1 MNAFFTALSYLTRIP
16 APISTERDDWVK
28 SPCHYPLVGLIL
40 GGVLLIFDLAVSSL
54 FPSLVRGALLTVLWI
69 YLTRGI
75 HLDGLMDTADGFGS
89 NGSLE
94 RTLEVMRDSRVG
106 SMGVMAAFSVLLLKF
121 SVLASLATDA
131 IWIALVAA
139 PVAGRLALILS
150 IRLFPYAKKD
160 EIGLGMKKNLT
171 MRPLIYALI
180 VGVGVLFLTT
190 GWFGSLLLAGTLAVV
205 WIMGEMSRGRLRG
218 MTNDTYGA
226 TVEITEVVVLLLCL
240 WYGGAR
246 L

>member
-1 MNAFFTALSYLTRIP
+1 MNAFFTALSFLTRIP
-16 APISTERDDWVK
+16 APVSTERDDWVK

-40 GGVLLIFDLAVSSL
+40 GGLLLIFDQAVASL

-69 YLTRGI
+69 YLTGGL
-75 HLDGLMDTADGFGS
+75 HLNGLMDTADGYGA

-94 RTLEVMRDSRVG
+94 RTLEVMKDSRVG
-106 SMGVMAAFSVLLLKF
+106 SMGVIAAFSVLLLKF

-139 PVAGRLALILS
+139 PVAGRLAMVLS

-160 EIGLGMKKNLT
+160 ELGLGMKEHLT
-171 MRPLIYALI
+171 LWRLVYALI
-180 VGVGVLFLTT
+180 IGIGVLFLTT
-190 GWFGSLLLAGTLAVV
+190 GWFGSILLVGMLAVV
-205 WIMGEMSRGRLRG
+205 WIIGEIARSHICG
-218 MTNDTYGA
+218 MTSEIYGA
-226 TVEITEVVVLLLCL
+226 TAEITEVVVLLLCL